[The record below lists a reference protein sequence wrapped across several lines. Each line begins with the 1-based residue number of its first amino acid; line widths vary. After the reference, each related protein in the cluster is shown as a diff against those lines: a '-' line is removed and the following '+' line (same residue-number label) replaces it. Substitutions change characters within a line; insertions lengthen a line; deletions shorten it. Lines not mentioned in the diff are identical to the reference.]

1 MQKYFI
7 LSVLL
12 LVSFFTGAQEAS
24 WVEGTV
30 IDTLSRKP
38 VIDVQISVQGTKQLV
53 LTDAKGRF
61 RIRPEQLSGNVLIV
75 RHVGYEPKKIKIAQP
90 APSRLVIE
98 LFPMVFQL
106 GEYVVEGKVTPIA
119 NVTEIPEL
127 KIRQSSNRDVGDFL
141 REIPNLSAVRKGGTG
156 LDPVVRGLRFNQLN
170 VQVDQGIR
178 IEGGCPNRMD
188 PTTAHVEIE
197 DVEAMEVIKGPFVL
211 RYGPSFGG
219 IINISTYQPVF
230 YENPEIHAVAMTG
243 FESNW
248 NGNRQHLRV
257 NGGNQKWAFY
267 ATGGIKNY
275 GSYMDGDEN
284 RVQSGFLK
292 YSFAGGL
299 GYKPS
304 PKESILFNYRES
316 HGRDVFYPA
325 LPMDEKVDNTRIM
338 SLDYTLNHIS
348 DALQSVEAK
357 VFYSKVFHEMDNSF
371 RPNYSFMQA
380 VAMVNANNF
389 GGRLQTKWTLGET
402 FMIAGFD
409 MEKVNKDG
417 DRVMVMNMSM
427 PGMPPGTM
435 TVRTNLW
442 YEASILNSGIFAELR
457 RPFGKYNA
465 ECSVRAD
472 YNTASSEDT
481 LRIPSWFDETDSRFT
496 NLSFSAGLSR
506 SLGKY
511 VSLSLALGRG
521 VRSPSMTERYIKF
534 LTVGYDNYDYLGNP
548 QLKPEV
554 NHQADLTLR
563 YRHEMYGRFY
573 VNGFASYIQDYI
585 TGNLVPP
592 AVATPKTS
600 GAVGVKQ
607 FSNSEA
613 AFLRG
618 FEISYQSPAIF
629 RRIYAGVQAAYTRAS
644 IREAVQYKVENAQV
658 VSQTTLDHDPLPEIP
673 PLESTISLSANL
685 LKDRLFPSVAVR
697 LVADQDY
704 VSGAYYEAETAGFA
718 VFQAALHYKPM
729 KWLSLAGGVNNLF
742 NRQYYEHLNRRI
754 VGSTSR
760 LFEPGRVYHLTLIA
774 NL

>member
-1 MQKYFI
+1 MKNFF
-7 LSVLL
+7 
-12 LVSFFTGAQEAS
+12 LVMLMFLVPFFSEAQQVI
-24 WVEGTV
+24 WIQGTV

-38 VIDVQISVQGTKQLV
+38 VIDVQISVKGTKQVV
-53 LTDAKGRF
+53 LSDAKGKFRF
-61 RIRPEQLSGNVLIV
+61 QATQNEGNVLLIK
-75 RHVGYEPKKIKIAQP
+75 HVGYESKTIEIAHP
-90 APSRLVIE
+90 APLNVVVE

-106 GEYVVEGKVTPIA
+106 GEFVVEGKVTPIA

-219 IINISTYQPVF
+219 IINISTYQPAF
-230 YENPEIHAVAMTG
+230 YENSEIHAVAMTG

-257 NGGNQKWAFY
+257 NGGNKQWAFY
-267 ATGGIKNY
+267 VSGGLKNY
-275 GSYMDGDEN
+275 GSYMDGEEN

-304 PKESILFNYRES
+304 PKESLLFNYRES

-338 SLDYTLNHIS
+338 SLDYSMNHIS
-348 DALQSVEAK
+348 DALQTVEAK
-357 VFYSKVFHEMDNSF
+357 VFYSKVFHEMDNAF

-402 FMIAGFD
+402 FVIAGLD
-409 MEKVNKDG
+409 IENVNKDG

-442 YEASILNSGIFAELR
+442 YEASILNSGVFAELR
-457 RPFGKYNA
+457 RPFGKYHA

-472 YNTASSEDT
+472 YNTAGSEDT

-506 SLGKY
+506 SFAKY
-511 VSLSLALGRG
+511 FSLSLALGRG

-548 QLKPEV
+548 ALKPEV
-554 NHQADLTLR
+554 NNQADLTLR

-573 VNGFASYIQDYI
+573 ANIFASYIQDYI
-585 TGNLVPP
+585 SGILVPP
-592 AVATPKTS
+592 AVATPKTN

-607 FSNSEA
+607 FTNSGS

-618 FEISYQSPAIF
+618 FEISYQSPAIL
-629 RRIYAGVQAAYTRAS
+629 RRIYAGIQAAYTRAS
-644 IREAVQYKVENAQV
+644 IREALQYKVENGQV
-658 VSQTTLDHDPLPEIP
+658 VSQTSLENDPLPEIP
-673 PLESTISLSANL
+673 PLESTLSLSANL
-685 LKDRLFPSVAVR
+685 MKDRLFPSIAVR
-697 LVADQDY
+697 LVAKQDY
-704 VSGAYYEAETAGFA
+704 VSGAFYEAETAGFA
-718 VFQAALHYKPM
+718 VFQASLHYKPM
-729 KWLSLAGGVNNLF
+729 KWLSLAGGVNNMF

-754 VGSTSR
+754 VGSTAR
-760 LFEPGRVYHLTLIA
+760 LYEPGRVYHLTLIA